1 MRTLAKEARTILLN
15 LREYHRPKT
24 LAEALALLRRPGIRT
39 VPIGGGTQV
48 LAEGSREVE
57 AVVDLQDLGLSFVRQ
72 EGMWLRIGATTPLQ
86 ALVETPETASLG
98 GGILALAARETAP
111 LPLRNQ
117 RTVGGAVVG
126 ASPEQPLATVLLAL
140 DAELVVFTEP
150 EAPRALRLEAF
161 YDYREAL
168 RREGMIVAEVR
179 IPLSAAPMGAAFHKV
194 ARTPAD
200 APIVGV
206 AVRLFRGVDGACYG
220 VRIAA
225 GGTAPR
231 PVRLIEAEQVLEG
244 RPPDPERFATAA
256 EKARARV
263 NPPGDFRGSPE
274 YRREMVAV
282 LLRRALTEAAAQAGW
297 QELPSS

>member
-1 MRTLAKEARTILLN
+1 MLLN

-24 LAEALALLRRPGIRT
+24 LAEALALLRRPDVRT

-48 LAEGSREVE
+48 LAEGAREVE
-57 AVVDLQDLGLSFVRQ
+57 AVVDLQDLGLNFIRL
-72 EGMWLRIGATTPLQ
+72 EGNTLRIGATTPLQ
-86 ALVETPETASLG
+86 ALVEAPESAAYG
-98 GGILALAARETAP
+98 GGILTVAARETAP

-126 ASPEQPLATVLLAL
+126 ASGEQPLATVLIAL
-140 DAELVVFTEP
+140 EAELVVFTEP
-150 EAPRALRLEAF
+150 DSPRALRLEAF

-168 RREGMIVAEVR
+168 RRQGMIATEIR
-179 IPLSAAPMGAAFHKV
+179 LPLSVAPMGASFHKV

-220 VRIAA
+220 VRIAV
-225 GGTAPR
+225 GGVASR
-231 PVRLIEAEQVLEG
+231 PVRLIEVEHILEG
-244 RPPDPERFATAA
+244 RPPDPERFLAA
-256 EKARARV
+256 ARRAREQV

-274 YRREMVAV
+274 YRREMVEV
-282 LLRRALTEAAAQAGW
+282 LLRRALTDAAQQAGFTG
-297 QELPSS
+297 